1 MWNVKKSIL
10 SLWKA
15 RKERL
20 SEEQKKTPKESEKNL
35 QSTARERKF
44 LSSKPLKETN
54 PEAEIYEAIN
64 WIEFQFGKET
74 HTVGEANLLFAYE
87 VGLDLFTVYVIA
99 LSEHYGAIVFY
110 LPEDLTREIARHL
123 PPDET
128 FQRYIANLIERQ
140 AGLRNINTVLKGFGM
155 GCEAAAEALLELSA
169 AVGKVMDKPIDY
181 REMPNNWLKMHHKP
195 MRRKGKGRKNK

>member
-1 MWNVKKSIL
+1 M
-10 SLWKA
+10 
-15 RKERL
+15 
-20 SEEQKKTPKESEKNL
+20 
-35 QSTARERKF
+35 
-44 LSSKPLKETN
+44 KETN

-64 WIEFQFGKET
+64 RIEFQFGKET

-128 FQRYIANLIERQ
+128 FQRYIANLIEHQ

-155 GCEAAAEALLELSA
+155 G
-169 AVGKVMDKPIDY
+169 
-181 REMPNNWLKMHHKP
+181 
-195 MRRKGKGRKNK
+195 

>member
-1 MWNVKKSIL
+1 M
-10 SLWKA
+10 
-15 RKERL
+15 
-20 SEEQKKTPKESEKNL
+20 
-35 QSTARERKF
+35 
-44 LSSKPLKETN
+44 KETN

-64 WIEFQFGKET
+64 RIEFQFGKET
-74 HTVGEANLLFAYE
+74 HTVGEANLVPGVLKILPVDIAILAKKIVLFAYE

>member
-1 MWNVKKSIL
+1 MNFVECKEKYFIIVEGEERAIIRGTE
-10 SLWKA
+10 KDA
-15 RKERL
+15 ERKR
-20 SEEQKKTPKESEKNL
+20 KNL

-64 WIEFQFGKET
+64 RIEFQFGKET

-110 LPEDLTREIARHL
+110 LPEDLTRKSRG
-123 PPDET
+123 T
-128 FQRYIANLIERQ
+128 
-140 AGLRNINTVLKGFGM
+140 
-155 GCEAAAEALLELSA
+155 C
-169 AVGKVMDKPIDY
+169 
-181 REMPNNWLKMHHKP
+181 
-195 MRRKGKGRKNK
+195 RRMKHSNAT

>member
-1 MWNVKKSIL
+1 MIIAVD
-10 SLWKA
+10 
-15 RKERL
+15 
-20 SEEQKKTPKESEKNL
+20 
-35 QSTARERKF
+35 F
-44 LSSKPLKETN
+44 DGVLSSAGKW
-54 PEAEIYEAIN
+54 PEVGEPNEALMDWLSDLRTGGHKVIL
-64 WIEFQFGKET
+64 WT
-74 HTVGEANLLFAYE
+74 CRVGEANLLFAYE

-128 FQRYIANLIERQ
+128 FRRYIANLIERQ

>member
-1 MWNVKKSIL
+1 M
-10 SLWKA
+10 
-15 RKERL
+15 
-20 SEEQKKTPKESEKNL
+20 
-35 QSTARERKF
+35 
-44 LSSKPLKETN
+44 KETN

-64 WIEFQFGKET
+64 RIEFQFGKET

-123 PPDET
+123 PPGQS
-128 FQRYIANLIERQ
+128 FQFYIANLIECQ

-169 AVGKVMDKPIDY
+169 AVGKAMDKPIDY

-195 MRRKGKGRKNK
+195 MRRKGKGRKSK

>member
-1 MWNVKKSIL
+1 M
-10 SLWKA
+10 
-15 RKERL
+15 
-20 SEEQKKTPKESEKNL
+20 
-35 QSTARERKF
+35 
-44 LSSKPLKETN
+44 
-54 PEAEIYEAIN
+54 
-64 WIEFQFGKET
+64 
-74 HTVGEANLLFAYE
+74 
-87 VGLDLFTVYVIA
+87 IA
-99 LSEHYGAIVFY
+99 FSEHYGAIVFY

-155 GCEAAAEALLELSA
+155 GCEAAAKALLELSA

>member
-1 MWNVKKSIL
+1 M
-10 SLWKA
+10 
-15 RKERL
+15 
-20 SEEQKKTPKESEKNL
+20 

-44 LSSKPLKETN
+44 LSSKPSKETD

-64 WIEFQFGKET
+64 RIEFQFGKET

-128 FQRYIANLIERQ
+128 FQRYIANLIEHQ

-195 MRRKGKGRKNK
+195 MRRKGKGRKNR

>member
-1 MWNVKKSIL
+1 M
-10 SLWKA
+10 
-15 RKERL
+15 
-20 SEEQKKTPKESEKNL
+20 
-35 QSTARERKF
+35 
-44 LSSKPLKETN
+44 KETN

-64 WIEFQFGKET
+64 RIEFQFGKET

-155 GCEAAAEALLELSA
+155 VAKRPRKHCLNYPPRSERSWTNRSTI
-169 AVGKVMDKPIDY
+169 GKCRII
-181 REMPNNWLKMHHKP
+181 
-195 MRRKGKGRKNK
+195 G

>member
-1 MWNVKKSIL
+1 M
-10 SLWKA
+10 
-15 RKERL
+15 
-20 SEEQKKTPKESEKNL
+20 
-35 QSTARERKF
+35 
-44 LSSKPLKETN
+44 KETN

-64 WIEFQFGKET
+64 RIEFQFGKET

-155 GCEAAAEALLELSA
+155 GCEA
-169 AVGKVMDKPIDY
+169 DKPIDY

>member
-20 SEEQKKTPKESEKNL
+20 SGGQKKTPKESEKNL

-64 WIEFQFGKET
+64 RIEFQFGKET
-74 HTVGEANLLFAYE
+74 HTVGEANLLFAE
-87 VGLDLFTVYVIA
+87 VGLDLFAVYVIA

-169 AVGKVMDKPIDY
+169 AVGKVMDKTPDQV
-181 REMPNNWLKMHHKP
+181 RMRNNANTQP
-195 MRRKGKGRKNK
+195 